1 MKNIF
6 LFFLCMTA
14 TLFGVDTKCCFIR
27 DCSKHKANQN
37 LFKSIVE
44 EELALLDPSIGARDQ
59 ADHLMRKISEFAKR
73 LLNDGFA
80 IDAYGIP
87 EIDEST
93 IASYYS
99 FPLWEGGGHIGESIP
114 ATFFAYVWP
123 SQESILEYHPS
134 HFGRFPYGTKIHSH
148 PIPCAFAVLE
158 GILFQSN
165 YELVGVKSVRWI
177 AEEQFAR
184 FEGAL
189 DLIENPFI
197 HQVYTKG
204 MGPKPAIS
212 LHAYGLPYEE
222 KVRQCFLESRCTH
235 YFDDVVD

>member
-6 LFFLCMTA
+6 LFFFCMTA

-27 DCSKHKANQN
+27 DCSKHEANQK
-37 LFKSIVE
+37 LFKSIIDQE
-44 EELALLDPSIGARDQ
+44 ITLLDTSMAAKDQ
-59 ADHLMRKISEFAKR
+59 ADYLMRKISELAKR
-73 LLNDGFA
+73 LLDDGFA
-80 IDAYGIP
+80 TDAYGIP
-87 EIDEST
+87 EINENT

-99 FPLWEGGGHIGESIP
+99 FPIWEGGGHMESIP
-114 ATFFAYVWP
+114 VTFFVYVWP

-134 HFGRFPYGTKIHSH
+134 HSGRFPYGTKIHSH
-148 PIPCAFAVLE
+148 PIPCAFAVLD
-158 GILFQSN
+158 GILTQSN
-165 YELVGVKSVRWI
+165 YERVGVKSVRWT

-189 DLIENPFI
+189 DLMENPFI

-204 MGPKPAIS
+204 MDFKPAIS